1 MRWRE
6 KARKQQSSLP
16 EKEGSEVESRN
27 PPMRGG
33 NTEDGREGREDKAVR
48 IYSGSW
54 FHYGF
59 KPQGSALIASS

>member
-1 MRWRE
+1 MRGYPGRSTPIQ
-6 KARKQQSSLP
+6 RRR
-16 EKEGSEVESRN
+16 GESRN